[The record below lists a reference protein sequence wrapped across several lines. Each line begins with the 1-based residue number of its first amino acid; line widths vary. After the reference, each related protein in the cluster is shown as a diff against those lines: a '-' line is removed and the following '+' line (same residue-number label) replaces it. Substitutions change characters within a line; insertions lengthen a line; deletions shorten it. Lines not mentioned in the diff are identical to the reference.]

1 MSRLWLI
8 ILLVLATEGTVAAIS
23 LTRPLAYQTS
33 VRFQITTLPPS
44 DVTLYQTTR
53 STSSGDALAATRADF
68 ISVLTSLDVAWDT
81 VDTLKLPVSGREVQ
95 QMVSVQQETD
105 SDFII
110 LTAKANNPQ
119 LAANVANALIAAAIK
134 RYGEL
139 NAQPLTNSQTF
150 IASQLDE
157 TKKALDQARAD
168 LTKFLADNSL
178 GGLDTSISSQ
188 VTLIRSLEVSHDDAI
203 VAGDPAKAQAY
214 QTIIDQRRTE
224 LAALINLSGQYD
236 TLQSRV
242 DQLQSTADLLTGKL
256 TQAQLTANEARNLN
270 SVQVFGQARVPDQAN
285 PRISVAIMVLSAVV
299 ALVLSVMLAFLWEYL
314 ALAQPKAANAASLR

>member
-1 MSRLWLI
+1 M
-8 ILLVLATEGTVAAIS
+8 
-23 LTRPLAYQTS
+23 
-33 VRFQITTLPPS
+33 
-44 DVTLYQTTR
+44 
-53 STSSGDALAATRADF
+53 
-68 ISVLTSLDVAWDT
+68 LTSLDVAWDT